1 MPDLT
6 APFNEWQPRAHQVPL
21 WTYLERGGKRAVA
34 IWHRRAGKDE
44 VCLHSTATQALKR
57 VGNYWHCLPEFLQGR
72 KAIWTAINPHTGKRR
87 IDEAFPHYIRE
98 GSNDNEMFIRFK
110 NGSTWQVI
118 GSDRYDT
125 TVGSA
130 VVGITYSEW
139 ALANPAAWAYHRPIL
154 EENNGWANFI
164 TTPRGHNHAKSLY
177 EFAQKH
183 HEWFAEKLTVRDTRA
198 LSEAQIKLAIEEYVA
213 LYGEDVGRAQ
223 FDQEYL
229 CDFNAAILGA
239 FYAMEM
245 RSVRAEGRVG
255 KFEHDPNLPVHT
267 AWDIGVDDDTAIWW
281 FQVRGAQI
289 FILDC
294 YCSHGVGVDHY
305 ADVLTQRRERY
316 GWKEGVCYVPHDAK
330 VREWGTGRT
339 RVETMQRLSL
349 KPELVRDTTFE
360 DGVNAC
366 RRMLP
371 LAVFHER
378 CEIGISALEQYH
390 REWDQDTKSFGLKA
404 KRDWTTHYADA
415 ARYLGL
421 SWKIVPRVVEERKRE
436 PGTFVIPP
444 PPDYYGERGIRL

>member
-1 MPDLT
+1 MDVT
-6 APFNEWQPRAHQVPL
+6 APFGEWQPRSHQVPL
-21 WTYLERGGKRAVA
+21 WTYLERGGARAVA

-44 VCLHSTATQALKR
+44 VCLHATATSALKR

-72 KAIWTAINPHTGKRR
+72 KAIWTAINSHTGKRR
-87 IDEAFPHYIRE
+87 IDEAFPPFIRDNT
-98 GSNDNEMFIRFK
+98 NDNEMFIRFK

-125 TVGSA
+125 TVGSG

-164 TTPRGHNHAKSLY
+164 TTPRGHNHAKALF
-177 EFAQKH
+177 EFAQKQKD
-183 HEWFAEKLTVRDTRA
+183 WFAQRLTVRDTGA
-198 LSEAQIKLAIEEYVA
+198 LDEAQIKYAIEEYVA
-213 LYGEDVGRAQ
+213 LYGEDVGKAQ
-223 FDQEYL
+223 FDQEYM

-239 FYAMEM
+239 YYALEM
-245 RSVRAEGRVG
+245 RAVRAEHRVVEI
-255 KFEHDPNLPVHT
+255 EHDAASPMHT

-281 FQVRGAQI
+281 FQVRGGQV
-289 FILDC
+289 FVHDC

-305 ADVLTQRRERY
+305 ADVLEQRTRTH
-316 GWKEGVCYVPHDAK
+316 GWKPGICYVPHDAK

-339 RVETMQRLSL
+339 RVETMQRLAL

-360 DGVNAC
+360 DGINSC

-371 LAVFHER
+371 LTVFHPR
-378 CEIGISALEQYH
+378 CEVGINALEQYH
-390 REWDQDTKSFGLKA
+390 RDWDQDTKSFGAKA

-415 ARYLGL
+415 ARYMALA
-421 SWKIVPRVVEERKRE
+421 WKLVPRIISEPKRD
-436 PGTFVIPP
+436 PGAFVIPP
-444 PPDYYGERGIRL
+444 PPDYYGGRGIRL